1 MFMFSHI
8 YYNLKL
14 YIYIY
19 INSTLPRL
27 VMLVV
32 VYSYLSLINFHYLI
46 KINQL
51 EKSVAIFLSN
61 IQITVSSVVSPH
73 IRLLTFQQNLTFLI
87 DTHLT
92 FTL

>member
-14 YIYIY
+14 YYIY

-27 VMLVV
+27 VMLVA

-87 DTHLT
+87 NTHLT
-92 FTL
+92 FIL

>member
-14 YIYIY
+14 YIY

-87 DTHLT
+87 NTHLT

>member
-14 YIYIY
+14 YLY

-27 VMLVV
+27 VMLVA

-73 IRLLTFQQNLTFLI
+73 IRLLTFQQNPTFLI

>member
-8 YYNLKL
+8 YYNFKL
-14 YIYIY
+14 YLY

-27 VMLVV
+27 VMLVA

-87 DTHLT
+87 NTHLT
-92 FTL
+92 LTL

>member
-8 YYNLKL
+8 YYNFKL
-14 YIYIY
+14 YLY
-19 INSTLPRL
+19 INSTLRRL
-27 VMLVV
+27 VMLVA